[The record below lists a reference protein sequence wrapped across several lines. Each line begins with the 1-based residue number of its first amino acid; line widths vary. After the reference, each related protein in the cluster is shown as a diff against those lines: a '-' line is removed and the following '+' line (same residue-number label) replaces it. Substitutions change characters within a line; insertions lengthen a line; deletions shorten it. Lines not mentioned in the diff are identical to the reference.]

1 MVKCVRHD
9 HSSLNGSITA
19 SLQREHTSLILY
31 IGPFA
36 ENLRY
41 SEKKKLPTLFTLCRQ
56 LLDSSLPARF
66 FGREMRDCPSLTRAE
81 CPLAGAFG
89 MEFRVDALILALEE
103 DLALI
108 RIEWF

>member
-1 MVKCVRHD
+1 
-9 HSSLNGSITA
+9 
-19 SLQREHTSLILY
+19 
-31 IGPFA
+31 
-36 ENLRY
+36 
-41 SEKKKLPTLFTLCRQ
+41 
-56 LLDSSLPARF
+56 
-66 FGREMRDCPSLTRAE
+66 MRDCPSLTRAE